1 MVLRHSGAVPVLQPP
16 CFALGALGSE
26 KEEEEEVEAEE
37 EEELLVQY
45 KDLPSEH
52 LSAEEQGV

>member
-1 MVLRHSGAVPVLQPP
+1 MLCLYCSLPVL
-16 CFALGALGSE
+16 LWGSLGSE